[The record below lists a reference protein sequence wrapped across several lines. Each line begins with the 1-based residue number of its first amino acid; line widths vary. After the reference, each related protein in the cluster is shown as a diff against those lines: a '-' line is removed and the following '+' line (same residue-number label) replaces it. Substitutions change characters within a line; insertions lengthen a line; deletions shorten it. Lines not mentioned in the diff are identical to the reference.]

1 MTRLTPRR
9 YNLHVAIAV
18 TLYVVLMVLVWPL
31 VRSMQDLS
39 LKTVLAVLT
48 VLPMLYV
55 IGLMARRVR
64 DSDELEQRTHL
75 LALGVATAVVG
86 GLSLVGGF
94 LAAGQVLALDG
105 AILIWVFPVLMLA
118 YGVTRWWLVTRR
130 YGGLLG
136 AECAPGQGMALR
148 WRLLLIAGLMGFVAL
163 VAWWRGD
170 RDDGSLR
177 GMLYGMGVGVVVM
190 LAFAAIAAWRRRR
203 GTGGMSVPSRSARRP
218 GVQCA

>member
-18 TLYVVLMVLVWPL
+18 TLYVVLMALVWPL

-39 LKTVLAVLT
+39 LKIVLAVLT

-86 GLSLVGGF
+86 GLSLVVGF

-105 AILIWVFPVLMLA
+105 AILIWVFPVLILA

-130 YGGLLG
+130 YGGSLG
-136 AECAPGQGMALR
+136 AECAPGHGTALAPAVDRRPDGLRRAGGMVAWR
-148 WRLLLIAGLMGFVAL
+148 PRRRLLAWHAL
-163 VAWWRGD
+163 WHGC
-170 RDDGSLR
+170 G
-177 GMLYGMGVGVVVM
+177 
-190 LAFAAIAAWRRRR
+190 RRRDAGIRRHR
-203 GTGGMSVPSRSARRP
+203 GVAAPARNGGMSVPSRSARRP